1 MAWVWKMPGVQMVVS
16 GCFVFLCLST
26 WETPSDLPDF
36 VWFGTGSEGL
46 ARIERWEKCSSVP
59 EGFCEQG
66 CTMWRLW
73 KVQSQGLLF
82 FSSKTQ
88 ISDPKVLDEIWLPC
102 NLGSPKSWQS
112 CIGIESAGEEGGQIL
127 WKGWMWGNWVQHDDI
142 VLVCIDKLL
151 AASIDSN
158 KSSIWQ
164 SRKSCEKSYPSP
176 STFSHLLTKKNSNTV
191 VCWPFFKATI
201 LKIELSDLQTVKPF
215 VKSFLDLN
223 VPLQLGPFHS
233 TERRGLF
240 EGLLLSSR
248 PISAFSFLVYRCV

>member
-1 MAWVWKMPGVQMVVS
+1 MV
-16 GCFVFLCLST
+16 
-26 WETPSDLPDF
+26 
-36 VWFGTGSEGL
+36 
-46 ARIERWEKCSSVP
+46 
-59 EGFCEQG
+59 FCEQG

-73 KVQSQGLLF
+73 KVQSQGLLFF

-127 WKGWMWGNWVQHDDI
+127 WKGWMWGNWDQHDDI

-151 AASIDSN
+151 VLIQTKVISSDNPENRSIV
-158 KSSIWQ
+158 
-164 SRKSCEKSYPSP
+164 CEKSYPSL
-176 STFSHLLTKKNSNTV
+176 STFSHLLTKKNTKTV

-233 TERRGLF
+233 TERQGLS

-248 PISAFSFLVYRCV
+248 PTSAFSVLVYRCV